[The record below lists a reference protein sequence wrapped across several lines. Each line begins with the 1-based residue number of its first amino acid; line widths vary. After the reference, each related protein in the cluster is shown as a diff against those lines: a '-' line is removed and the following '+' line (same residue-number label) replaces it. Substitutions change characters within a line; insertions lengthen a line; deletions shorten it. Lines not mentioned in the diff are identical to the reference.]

1 VGTVADK
8 IIRPAGAMVIGS
20 IAGILSTA
28 GFRFI
33 KPAIQKVHAHD
44 TCGVNNLHGMP
55 GLLAGIFGIILA
67 IFPAYSLYT
76 DNLLGSCYHGEN
88 RTYLAQI
95 GYQALTLGVTVG
107 IAVIGGLITGV
118 ILRLPVFTDDVP
130 SSYFNDHQH
139 WETPSDF
146 HDEST
151 LLLPVSHAD

>member
-1 VGTVADK
+1 MGTVADK